1 MASVL
6 IVELSR
12 LNLTNT
18 VWKGNELEKENEN
31 RCEKKMANEK
41 KDEGKRR
48 QDKREEKPE
57 RVDRERE
64 KERYFC
70 ASLGLHRT
78 LCHVTGALHS

>member
-1 MASVL
+1 
-6 IVELSR
+6 
-12 LNLTNT
+12 
-18 VWKGNELEKENEN
+18 
-31 RCEKKMANEK
+31 MANEK